1 MSKTLLLL
9 ILEHIHFI
17 QVQQVMRHHR
27 SAQMD
32 FFLQDLSHAHP
43 SSFETKVQTLEQN
56 KASSL
61 RVAVSPRQLRTLIM
75 V

>member
-1 MSKTLLLL
+1 MK
-9 ILEHIHFI
+9 
-17 QVQQVMRHHR
+17 HHH
-27 SAQMD
+27 SAQID

-43 SSFETKVQTLEQN
+43 SSFETKVKTLEQN

-61 RVAVSPRQLRTLIM
+61 RVAVSLRQLRALII